1 MQYETL
7 LVEITDGTAVITLN
21 RPKALNALNAKLYSE
36 LGQVTDE
43 LAANDEVKAIIVTGS
58 GDKAFAAGADIV
70 YMYPLN
76 SIECRKFVM
85 QVKDVLLKFEN
96 LPKPTIAAVNGM
108 ALGGGCELAM
118 CCDLRIAEE
127 QAIFGQPEI
136 NLGIIPGA
144 GGTQRLP
151 RLVGA
156 ARAKEL
162 VYLGGSINAAEAHR
176 IGLVNMVV
184 PTGGAL
190 EQAKKIA
197 GKLAAKGP
205 LALAAAK
212 AAVNVGTQLD
222 LASGLTYEAECFSG
236 LFATEDQKEGMKAF
250 MEKRPAAF
258 KGK

>member
-7 LVEITDGTAVITLN
+7 LVEIAGGTAVITLN

-43 LAANDEVKAIIVTGS
+43 LAANDEVKAIVITGS

-70 YMYPLN
+70 YMAPLN
-76 SIECRKFVM
+76 SLECRKFVM
-85 QVKDVLLKFEN
+85 SVKDILLKFEN
-96 LPKPTIAAVNGM
+96 LPKPTIAALNGM

-127 QAIFGQPEI
+127 QAVFGQPEI

-156 ARAKEL
+156 AKAKEL

-184 PTGGAL
+184 PTGTSL
-190 EQAKKIA
+190 EKARQIA
-197 GKLAAKGP
+197 GKLASKGP
-205 LALAAAK
+205 VALAAAK
-212 AAVNVGTQLD
+212 AAINVGTQVD
-222 LASGLTYEAECFSG
+222 LAAGLTYEAECFSS

-250 MEKRPAAF
+250 MEKRPAEF
-258 KGK
+258 KGR